1 MFEVKPYAGSRPLIE
16 TDFRA
21 MLTFLVVLLAWVAI
35 EFGLG
40 RRTKGEYVAKSA
52 VWSEVLVIG
61 LTGISVVTALIL
73 STAVSATVIRPTSAA
88 FALGLSA
95 IVIGVTV
102 RLVAARTLGP
112 YYTLTLAVQVGQTVC
127 SSGPYRWVRH
137 PGYTG
142 TVFAIVGLG
151 CALGNCYSIAA
162 IALVVPVFVIRAVME
177 ERMITTA
184 IGMEYRRYCARV
196 RQRFVPWLV

>member
-1 MFEVKPYAGSRPLIE
+1 
-16 TDFRA
+16 
-21 MLTFLVVLLAWVAI
+21 MLVFLVVLVVWAAI

-40 RRTKGEYVAKSA
+40 RRTKGEYVAKSPL
-52 VWSEVLVIG
+52 WSEALVIG
-61 LTGISVVTALIL
+61 LTGLSIVTALIL
-73 STAVSATVIRPTSAA
+73 STAVPAAVIHPESAP

-102 RLVAARTLGP
+102 RLVAASTLGA
-112 YYTLTLAVQVGQTVC
+112 YYTLTLAIQAGQTVC

-142 TVFAIVGLG
+142 TVLAIIGLG
-151 CALGNCYSIAA
+151 CAFGNWYSIAA
-162 IALVVPVFVIRAVME
+162 TALVVPVFVTRAVTE

-184 IGMEYRRYCARV
+184 LGAEYCSYTSRV
-196 RQRFVPWLV
+196 RRRFVPWLV